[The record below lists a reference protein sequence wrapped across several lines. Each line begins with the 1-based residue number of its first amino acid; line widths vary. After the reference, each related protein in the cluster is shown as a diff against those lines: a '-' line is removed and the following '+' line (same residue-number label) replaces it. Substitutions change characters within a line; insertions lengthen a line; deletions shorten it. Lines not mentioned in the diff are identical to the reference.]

1 MQERHTNREQYFEEL
16 AQTCRNYYI
25 PYLQRYMPLTPDVKV
40 LEIGCGDGGNLL
52 PFLEM
57 GCDVTGVDISATRIS
72 QAETFFEARKSG
84 FSGSLTLSCKNIF
97 SWDSDSKF
105 DIILVHD
112 VIEHIGDKLGLLQ
125 KIENLLSV
133 NGMLFCGFPAW
144 MMPFGGH
151 QQICR
156 SKVLSHLPF
165 VHLLPN
171 ALYKMLIRAC
181 GESEARVDE
190 LIDIK
195 ACRTTVESF
204 ERLLPQTGLG
214 VADRTLWFVNP
225 HYEIKFKIHPRKLA
239 FPFDKIPYLR
249 NFFST
254 SCFYLLSKKRY
265 N

>member
-16 AQTCRNYYI
+16 AQTCRKYYI
-25 PYLQRYMPLTPDVKV
+25 PYLQHYMFLNSNVKV

-52 PFLEM
+52 PFLEI

-72 QAETFFEARKSG
+72 QAKTFLEERKNL
-84 FSGSLTLSCKNIF
+84 FSGSLCLSCKNIF
-97 SWDSDSKF
+97 LWDSDMKF

-112 VIEHIGDKLGLLQ
+112 VIEHIVDKLGLLQ
-125 KIENLLSV
+125 KMEDLLSD
-133 NGMLFCGFPAW
+133 NGLVLCGFPAW

-171 ALYKMLIRAC
+171 VFYKLMIRAC
-181 GESEARVDE
+181 GESEARVEE
-190 LIDIK
+190 LLDIK
-195 ACRTTVESF
+195 KCRTTVESF
-204 ERLLPQTGLG
+204 EKLLTNTSLS
-214 VADRTLWFVNP
+214 VVDRTLWLVNP
-225 HYEIKFKIHPRKLA
+225 HYEIKFKIHPRKLV
-239 FPFDKIPYLR
+239 FPFDKIPYIR

-254 SCFYLLSKKRY
+254 SCFYLLSKKY